1 MYCPLLCIKPENSS
15 AFFCQC
21 MKEACAWWIATGTT
35 GKCAICQMGIYAAN
49 QDKTP

>member
-1 MYCPLLCIKPENSS
+1 MYCPLLCVKPENSS

-35 GKCAICQMGIYAAN
+35 GKCAICQMGVYAAN